1 MAQIRPHRDRAGLWT
16 PTLVVAVLAYIVL
29 RVLVVNAKTGVT
41 TWIKPTVPE
50 LAEDTNPVDASH
62 AG

>member
-1 MAQIRPHRDRAGLWT
+1 M
-16 PTLVVAVLAYIVL
+16 AVLAYIVL
-29 RVLVVNAKTGVT
+29 RVLVVNAKAGVT
-41 TWIKPTVPE
+41 AWIKPAVPE